1 MFIKSWQSEPHKQNQ
16 NFAERQYQDVK
27 RNVNT
32 LMDRT
37 GSPASTWLLCLMWV
51 CYVMNYTY
59 NKSIDGIPMQKLTGS
74 TSDISPLLCFEWWEP
89 VYYKAY
95 DQGFPS
101 DSREE
106 RGRFVGVAENVGHVM
121 TFKIL
126 TDDTKRVVY
135 RSNVRS
141 ARKEGSSNIRI
152 DPIDGEMVEQVV
164 KLLSEEQRN
173 ASSGKA
179 GMESHLEKPAPDL
192 ILILKNLRRL
202 LTNLLVINRIR
213 FLCLKSM
220 T

>member
-1 MFIKSWQSEPHKQNQ
+1 MTLLGSDRGSIEISKRVKDLLRSMFKSWQSEPHKQNQ
-16 NFAERQYQDVK
+16 NSAERQYQDVK

-37 GSPASTWLLCLMWV
+37 GSPASTWLLCLMRV
-51 CYVMNYTY
+51 CYVMNYIY
-59 NKSIDGIPMQKLTGS
+59 NKLIDGIPMQPFTGS

-101 DSREE
+101 ESREE
-106 RGRFVGVAENVGHVM
+106 RGPFVGVAENVGHVM
-121 TFKIL
+121 MFKRIL
-126 TDDTKRVVY
+126 TEDTKRVVY

-141 ARKEGSSNIRI
+141 ARKTGSSNIRI

-164 KLLSEEQRN
+164 KLLSGEQRN

-179 GMESHLEKPAPDL
+179 EMESHLEKQ
-192 ILILKNLRRL
+192 
-202 LTNLLVINRIR
+202 T
-213 FLCLKSM
+213 S